1 MEQRLPGRNAG
12 EAVARRKPTVLRRQ
26 AALGVFAVDE
36 PVQELGV
43 LGDAPVVRLASGDV
57 GVQVVERADVHRL
70 DVGDLPE
77 ALDLPASESN
87 LRAEAD
93 HRRST

>member
-1 MEQRLPGRNAG
+1 MERRLPGSNAG
-12 EAVARRKPTVLRRQ
+12 EAVPRGKPTVLRRQ

-43 LGDAPVVRLASGDV
+43 LGDAPVVRLTSGDV

-70 DVGDLPE
+70 NVGDLPE
-77 ALDLPASESN
+77 ALDLPANESN

>member
-1 MEQRLPGRNAG
+1 MEQCLPGRNAG
-12 EAVARRKPTVLRRQ
+12 EEVTRRNPTALRRQ
-26 AALGVFAVDE
+26 TALGVFAVDE
-36 PVQELGV
+36 PVQVLGV
-43 LGDAPVVRLASGDV
+43 PGDAPVVRLASGDV

-87 LRAEAD
+87 LQAEAD

>member
-1 MEQRLPGRNAG
+1 MERRLPGSNAG
-12 EAVARRKPTVLRRQ
+12 EAVARRKPSVLRRQ
-26 AALGVFAVDE
+26 AALRVFAVDE
-36 PVQELGV
+36 PVQEPGF
-43 LGDAPVVRLASGDV
+43 LGDAPVVRLAPGNV
-57 GVQVVERADVHRL
+57 GIQVVERADVHRL
-70 DVGDLPE
+70 DVGDLPK

>member
-12 EAVARRKPTVLRRQ
+12 EAVARRKPTALRRQ

-93 HRRST
+93 HGRST

>member
-1 MEQRLPGRNAG
+1 MERRLPGSNAG
-12 EAVARRKPTVLRRQ
+12 EAVTRRKPTALRRLT
-26 AALGVFAVDE
+26 ALSVFAVDE

-43 LGDAPVVRLASGDV
+43 LRDTPVMRLAPGDV
-57 GVQVVERADVHRL
+57 GVQVVERTDTHRL

-93 HRRST
+93 HCRST

>member
-1 MEQRLPGRNAG
+1 MEHRLPRRHAG
-12 EAVARRKPTVLRRQ
+12 EAVARRKPTARRRQ

-70 DVGDLPE
+70 NVGDLPK

>member
-1 MEQRLPGRNAG
+1 MEQRIPGRNAG
-12 EAVARRKPTVLRRQ
+12 EAVARRNPTALRRQ
-26 AALGVFAVDE
+26 TALGVFAVYE

-43 LGDAPVVRLASGDV
+43 LGAAPVVRLASGDV

>member
-12 EAVARRKPTVLRRQ
+12 EAVARRKPTALRRQ

-57 GVQVVERADVHRL
+57 GVQVVERADVHRFN
-70 DVGDLPE
+70 VGDLPK

-93 HRRST
+93 HRRSK